1 VLHLGP
7 ESLHNQCNGTIRSRT
22 FMNQVVKPETWKD
35 GWGTSFSSNLGSY
48 LTRTVCT
55 PSVRSGMR
63 VEVASEREWFAVM
76 L

>member
-1 VLHLGP
+1 
-7 ESLHNQCNGTIRSRT
+7 
-22 FMNQVVKPETWKD
+22 MNQVVKPETWKD

-48 LTRTVCT
+48 LTLTVCT